1 MKTISQIKTMDNC
14 NKTKD
19 KEQKKALNLW
29 AANKFNGSI
38 IAGTGFGKTRVGV
51 LATAKILEYYPND
64 KALVLVPTT
73 QLQDQ
78 FEDEFL
84 KWGYTDVLDRVDI
97 LCYQSAYKLKGRKYR
112 LVIGDEIHLG
122 LSPQDLEYK
131 AKLQKLAPIVYRLK
145 LDDCVKLGLVSPYEI
160 FCMPVDLTEEEEKE
174 YKKANNM
181 FVHYKYKLGQFD
193 AFNEAKRIIGSNNVT
208 ALEKQHAVMFY
219 KAMRQRKSIV
229 DFAENKIYGVRNILI
244 KLGQFDA
251 FNEAK
256 RILADNSSG
265 SHEKQWAIMFYKSIR
280 SRKAVVDF
288 ASNKIEALKTLVL
301 QNPSN
306 KILTFAGANEF
317 TDKMCDALSPLAL
330 SYHSKKTKKQKK
342 EALEYFKDGKINVL
356 CSTKA
361 LNQGFDMPDADMG
374 IICGLT
380 SKSLTMIQRV
390 GRLLRF
396 QENKIGKIVI
406 LYVQNTQEE
415 KWLKSAVK
423 GLTNVNW
430 VDLITEE

>member
-1 MKTISQIKTMDNC
+1 MTVLEKKIQ
-14 NKTKD
+14 TKND
-19 KEQKKALNLW
+19 EQKKALNAW
-29 AANKFNGSI
+29 ANNKFKGTV
-38 IAGTGFGKTRVGV
+38 IAATGFGKTRVGV
-51 LATAKILEYYPND
+51 VAIGKILTANKKA
-64 KALVLVPTT
+64 KALVVVPTT

-78 FEDEFL
+78 FEAEFI
-84 KWGYTDVLDRVDI
+84 KWDYADVLDRVQI
-97 LCYQSAYKLKGRKYR
+97 LCYQSAYKLEDEEFE
-112 LVIGDEIHLG
+112 VVVADEIHLG
-122 LSPQDLEYK
+122 LSKEYSKVFYNNKFNRILCMTATKPDNIDDLE
-131 AKLQKLAPIVYRLK
+131 KLNWLAPTVYEIN
-145 LDDCVKLGLVSPYEI
+145 LDKCVKLGLVSTYEI
-160 FCMPVDLTEEEEKE
+160 YCLPIKLSEQEKID

-181 FVHYKYKLGQFD
+181 FVHYKY
-193 AFNEAKRIIGSNNVT
+193 
-208 ALEKQHAVMFY
+208 
-219 KAMRQRKSIV
+219 
-229 DFAENKIYGVRNILI
+229 

-288 ASNKIEALKTLVL
+288 ASNKIEALKTIVL
-301 QNPSN
+301 QNPNN

-330 SYHSKKTKKQKK
+330 AYHSKKSKKQKT

-396 QENKIGKIVI
+396 QENKIGKIVV

>member
-1 MKTISQIKTMDNC
+1 MIKTMSNC
-14 NKTKD
+14 IEIKD
-19 KEQKKALNLW
+19 KEQRKALNLW
-29 AANKFNGSI
+29 AHHKFHGSI

-51 LATAKILEYYPND
+51 LAVGKMLEYYPDD

-73 QLQDQ
+73 QLLDQ
-78 FEDEFL
+78 FKDEFI
-84 KWGYTDVLDRVDI
+84 KWGYEEILDKVDI
-97 LCYQSAYKLKGRKYR
+97 QCYQSAYKFKNKEYR
-112 LVIGDEIHLG
+112 VVVADEVHLG
-122 LSPQDLEYK
+122 LSKQHYKFFENNKYDKLLCLTATIPEDLEYK
-131 AKLQKLAPIVYRLK
+131 AKLEELAPIVYRLK

-160 FCMPVDLTEEEEKE
+160 HCMAVDLTEEEKAE

-193 AFNEAKRIIGSNNVT
+193 AFNEAKRILASKNV
-208 ALEKQHAVMFY
+208 
-219 KAMRQRKSIV
+219 
-229 DFAENKIYGVRNILI
+229 
-244 KLGQFDA
+244 
-251 FNEAK
+251 
-256 RILADNSSG
+256 G
-265 SHEKQWAIMFYKSIR
+265 SHEKQWAVMFYKSIR
-280 SRKAVVDF
+280 ARKAVVDF
-288 ASNKIEALKTLVL
+288 ASNKIEALKTIVL
-301 QNPSN
+301 QNPNN

-317 TDKMCDALSPLAL
+317 TDKMCDALGKLAVA
-330 SYHSKKTKKQKK
+330 YHSKKTKKQRDTALDLFKTNKK
-342 EALEYFKDGKINVL
+342 KVL

-361 LNQGFDMPDADMG
+361 LNQGFDVPDADMG

-396 QENKIGKIVI
+396 QEDKTGKIIV

-430 VDLITEE
+430 VDTIIEE

>member
-1 MKTISQIKTMDNC
+1 MIKTMSKCIEN
-14 NKTKD
+14 KD
-19 KEQKKALNLW
+19 KEQRKALNLW
-29 AANKFNGSI
+29 AHHKFIGSI

-51 LATAKILEYYPND
+51 LAVGKVLEMYPEG

-73 QLQDQ
+73 QLQEQ
-78 FEDEFL
+78 FESEFL
-84 KWGYTDVLDRVDI
+84 KWGYTDVLDRVNI
-97 LCYQSAYKLKGRKYR
+97 QCYQSAYKFKNESYEI
-112 LVIGDEIHLG
+112 VIADEIHLG
-122 LSPQDLEYK
+122 LSKQHFKFFENNKYRKLLCLTATIPEDEEYK
-131 AKLQKLAPIVYRLK
+131 FKLAELAPTVYRLK

-160 FCMPVDLTEEEEKE
+160 YCMAVGLTEEEQAE

-193 AFNEAKRIIGSNNVT
+193 AFNEAKRI
-208 ALEKQHAVMFY
+208 
-219 KAMRQRKSIV
+219 
-229 DFAENKIYGVRNILI
+229 
-244 KLGQFDA
+244 
-251 FNEAK
+251 
-256 RILADNSSG
+256 LASKNAQG
-265 SHEKQWAIMFYKSIR
+265 HEKQWAVLFYKAIR
-280 SRKAVVDF
+280 ARKAVVDF
-288 ASNKIEALKTLVL
+288 ASYKIEALKTLTL
-301 QNPSN
+301 QNPTN

-317 TDKMCDALSPLAL
+317 TDKMCDALGKSAIA
-330 SYHSKKTKKQKK
+330 YHSKKTKKQKD
-342 EALEYFKDGKINVL
+342 EALKLFRTNKKRIL

-361 LNQGFDMPDADMG
+361 LNQGFDVPDADMG

-406 LYVQNTQEE
+406 LYVENTQEE